1 MLLIEN
7 RKQQSNGV
15 GEDHTSAVLISNAVA
30 IRLEKGMIN
39 LSKNYRFGDR
49 RGQLIAAPYDGVTRI
64 TVPNRF
70 IDVTTCRRADRG
82 CWPWYPWAD
91 HDRRLHSR
99 RTSTP
104 TPRLDD
110 PATIDVTASRSVKL
124 MPS

>member
-64 TVPNRF
+64 RVPNRF
-70 IDVTTCRRADRG
+70 IDVTTCRRADRVLALVSMG
-82 CWPWYPWAD
+82 RPRPPPAFAQD
-91 HDRRLHSR
+91 ID
-99 RTSTP
+99 P